1 MTHEE
6 SRENAKDDEDIMNGK
21 DRELLSWTQPTPSRV
36 APAEHTAK
44 AS

>member
-6 SRENAKDDEDIMNGK
+6 SRENAKDEDIMNGK
-21 DRELLSWTQPTPSRV
+21 DRELWSWTQPTPSRV
-36 APAEHTAK
+36 APADHTAK

>member
-6 SRENAKDDEDIMNGK
+6 SRENAKDEDIMNGN
-21 DRELLSWTQPTPSRV
+21 DREPLSWTQPTPSRV
-36 APAEHTAK
+36 APADHTAK